1 MQFLIIGII
10 LILLL
15 GGGFVVLYNRLLKKR
30 YFVNQ
35 AKGDL
40 AALLK
45 RRYNLIPNLVETVK
59 GYAKHERETLDSVV
73 QARSAAMSASGT
85 GGDPAQMA
93 QAENMLTQA
102 LKSIFA
108 LAENYPDLKA
118 SSNFVELQREL
129 TDTED
134 KIVAGRR
141 FLNNS
146 LREYNTLVHTIP
158 YNLVSA
164 MAGFQIMNE
173 YYTVTAEE
181 AAPVKVNF

>member
-1 MQFLIIGII
+1 MQWII
-10 LILLL
+10 LSIVVLLVL
-15 GGGFVVLYNRLLKKR
+15 GLLFAVLYNKLLKKR
-30 YFVNQ
+30 NYIHQ

-45 RRYNLIPNLVETVK
+45 RRFNLIPNLVETVK

-73 QARSAAMSASGT
+73 KARGAAMSAVEQ
-85 GGDPAQMA
+85 GDAEQVAQT
-93 QAENMLTQA
+93 ENMLSQA

-118 SSNFVELQREL
+118 SANFVELQREL

-158 YNLVSA
+158 YNLVA
-164 MAGFQIMNE
+164 PVAGFRIMDE
-173 YYTVTAEE
+173 YYRVNAEE